1 MLLGWV
7 YMHNVYSQRNYNNK
21 VITNT
26 NNYIMTMA
34 ITMEMCMTMNY
45 IIKDNITMM
54 IYVKYSLIGIGNK
67 QASKNCTIN
76 DTSDM
81 NLNAC
86 KHIII
91 IMMASHIATVLQLML
106 AGL

>member
-1 MLLGWV
+1 
-7 YMHNVYSQRNYNNK
+7 
-21 VITNT
+21 
-26 NNYIMTMA
+26 MA
-34 ITMEMCMTMNY
+34 ILILMCMTTNY

-54 IYVKYSLIGIGNK
+54 IYVKYSLIAIGIGNK
-67 QASKNCTIN
+67 QASKNCTVN
-76 DTSDM
+76 DTSHM

-91 IMMASHIATVLQLML
+91 IMIARHIAIVLQLVL